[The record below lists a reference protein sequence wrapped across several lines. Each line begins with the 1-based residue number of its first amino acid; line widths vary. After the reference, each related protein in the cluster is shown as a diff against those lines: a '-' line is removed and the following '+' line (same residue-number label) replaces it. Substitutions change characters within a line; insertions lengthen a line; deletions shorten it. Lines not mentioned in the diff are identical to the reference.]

1 MVVSREISKLK
12 PIRKNGGRV
21 KEVFDET
28 VKQIADGKKPVIS
41 RIMVEKGYS
50 QSSANCVK
58 VTQTAT
64 WKQLINNQDK
74 YRIFKVFDDLIDE
87 SNEDKRT
94 RLSAAIEL
102 CKLNDLYP
110 GKKLKIESQQ
120 EKNNQFIEYEEV
132 EEAEVE

>member
-41 RIMVEKGYS
+41 RIMIEKGYS

-58 VTQTAT
+58 VTQH
-64 WKQLINNQDK
+64 
-74 YRIFKVFDDLIDE
+74 DLE
-87 SNEDKRT
+87 TTNK
-94 RLSAAIEL
+94 
-102 CKLNDLYP
+102 
-110 GKKLKIESQQ
+110 
-120 EKNNQFIEYEEV
+120 
-132 EEAEVE
+132 

>member
-50 QSSANCVK
+50 QSSANCVN

-74 YRIFKVFDDLIDE
+74 YKIFKVFDDLIDE

-102 CKLNDLYP
+102 CKLHDLYP

>member
-28 VKQIADGKKPVIS
+28 IKQIADGKKPVIS

>member
-1 MVVSREISKLK
+1 MAVSREISKLK

-21 KEVFDET
+21 KEVFDEA

-102 CKLNDLYP
+102 CKLHDLYP

-132 EEAEVE
+132 DEAEVE

>member
-1 MVVSREISKLK
+1 MAVSREISKLK